1 MKFVRYAVLLSL
13 LLFSGLFAGTTGKIA
28 GQVKDA
34 QSGEA
39 LPGVNVFLDGT
50 SLGAATDVDGY
61 YVITNITP
69 GVYTVKFSYVG
80 YAEYTVKDVQV
91 QIDLTTTLNA
101 DLRSE
106 LLSTEEVVVVA
117 KKPVIQKD
125 VAGSSKNISAKE
137 VQALP
142 VSSIQQVVGLQAG
155 ITSGLSIRGSS
166 SSQMLF
172 VVDGISMRDTR
183 TNQPISDI
191 PLSAMQD
198 ISVQTGGFG
207 AEYSNVRSGVVNVV
221 SKEGSA
227 SGYSATVTYKYHP
240 PQPKHFGISPY
251 DANSFWMRPYL
262 DDDVAWTGTTNG
274 AWDSYT
280 RRQYPDFDG
289 WNAISQSTLT
299 DDDPTNDLTPDG
311 AKRLFLWQNRKNGDI
326 QKPDYDLDGGFGGPV
341 PFVSKML
348 GNLRFFFSFKQQQ
361 NMYLIRLATDAQRT
375 QSYMLRLT
383 SDLTPT
389 LKLSLMGLH
398 SKVTGTSASRSGL
411 TSMFTSTYGVANNL
425 ERVGF
430 TAPWRFFTDT
440 YWSQTARYSDI
451 WSLKLTDAVNDHSF
465 WDVKLTRTERRYFT
479 GPLRDRNTE
488 KKYEI
493 FDGYFVD
500 EAPVGYY
507 RDPVSSVEGRLAMG
521 GAVSMGRDT
530 SRIKTTSLAFNYT
543 NQVNRHNEVKAGASL
558 VYEQYDMNFG
568 SINYFLPEGNTW
580 TTIKQDPL
588 RGTAYIQD
596 KLEFEGFIANAGLI
610 IDYYNSNNNWYNV
623 SPYSREFF
631 SDNYKPEDESKFL
644 TRKAESRVTFSPRLS
659 ISHPITENS
668 KLFFNYGH
676 YRQMPTSERLYRVQR
691 DSRDQLDYIGDPSIT
706 PPKTVAYELGYD
718 HALFNQYLFRIAA
731 YYKDIS
737 DQEFWVR
744 YLSFDGKVNY
754 RKITSNSYEDIRG
767 FEVDLT
773 KRSGKWLTGNVNFE
787 YRVGTSGYFGVARY
801 YENPAD
807 QAEYERRNPTQ
818 FKPRPI
824 PRVKSYLDFHT
835 PVDFGPKVL
844 SENVAGDWHF
854 NFISYWAQGSW
865 FSWNPQHVPGI
876 KYNVQWKDYFNMD
889 LRIAKIFSFD
899 EFDVKFFA
907 DITNL
912 FNIKHFSG
920 VSFEDTFDYNDY
932 MQSLHLPEDVTDKL
946 NYGSIPGNDQ
956 PGDYRP
962 AGVDFVPMEW
972 RADLN
977 NETNPSTRAIYYD
990 ASTKRFMSYNGTDW
1004 AEVDGSRLNKVLDEK
1019 AYIDMPNQ
1027 TYFTFLNPRSMFT
1040 GVTLTYHF

>member
-1 MKFVRYAVLLSL
+1 MKYVRYAVLLSL

-28 GQVKDA
+28 GQVTDA

-39 LPGVNVFLDGT
+39 LPGVNVFIDGT
-50 SLGAATDVDGY
+50 SMGAATDVDGF

-69 GVYTVKFSYVG
+69 GTYTVKFSYVG
-80 YAEYTVKDVQV
+80 YAEYTVKDVRV

-101 DLRSE
+101 GLKSQ

-125 VAGSSKNISAKE
+125 VAGSSKNITAKE

-155 ITSGLSIRGSS
+155 VTSGLSIRGSGS
-166 SSQMLF
+166 DQMLF
-172 VVDGISMRDTR
+172 VVDGISMRDSR

-221 SKEGSA
+221 SKEGS
-227 SGYSATVTYKYHP
+227 STDYSATVTYKYHP
-240 PQPKHFGISPY
+240 AQPKHFGGSPY

-262 DDDVAWTGTTNG
+262 DDEVAWTGTANG

-289 WNAISQSTLT
+289 WNVISQNTLQ
-299 DDDPTNDLTPDG
+299 DDDPTNDLTPEG
-311 AKRLFLWQNRKNGDI
+311 AQRLFLWQNRKNGDI
-326 QKPDYDLDGGFGGPV
+326 TKPDYDLDGGFGGPV

-348 GNLRFFFSFKQQQ
+348 GNLRFYFSFKNQQD
-361 NMYLIRLATDAQRT
+361 MYLIRLATDALRT
-375 QSYMLRLT
+375 QSFMLKMT
-383 SDLTPT
+383 SDITPN
-389 LKLSLMGLH
+389 LKLTLSGFH

-411 TSMFTSTYGVANNL
+411 TSMFTSAYGVANNL

-440 YWSQTARYSDI
+440 YWSQTSRYTDLFSV
-451 WSLKLTDAVNDHSF
+451 KLTGVLNEHSF
-465 WDVKLTRTERRYFT
+465 WNANLTHTERKYYT

-493 FDGYFVD
+493 FDGYYVD

-521 GAVSMGRDT
+521 GAVSLGRDT
-530 SRIKTTSLAFNYT
+530 SRIKTTSLNFNYT
-543 NQVNRHNEVKAGASL
+543 NQVNRHNEVKAGASF

-580 TTIKQDPL
+580 TTIKQSPL
-588 RGTAYIQD
+588 RGSAYVQD

-610 IDYYNSNNNWYNV
+610 IDYYNSNSNWYNV
-623 SPYSREFF
+623 DPYSREFF
-631 SDNYKPEDESKFL
+631 SDNFSPEEENKFL

-691 DSRDQLDYIGDPSIT
+691 DSRDKLDYIGDPSIT

-718 HALFNQYLFRIAA
+718 HALFDQYLFRIAA
-731 YYKDIS
+731 YYKDIE

-754 RKITSNSYEDIRG
+754 RKITSNSYQDIRG

-773 KRSGKWLTGNVNFE
+773 KRQGKWLTGNVNFE

-807 QAEYERRNPTQ
+807 QAEYERRNPAQ

-824 PRVKSYLDFHT
+824 PRVKSYIDFHT
-835 PVDFGPKVL
+835 PFDFGPKIL
-844 SENVAGDWHF
+844 SENVIGNWHF
-854 NFISYWAQGSW
+854 NFISNWAQGSW
-865 FSWNPQHVPGI
+865 FTWNPLSVAGI

-889 LRIAKIFSFD
+889 LRVSKVFTFDSFD
-899 EFDVKFFA
+899 LKFFA
-907 DITNL
+907 DISNL
-912 FNIKHFSG
+912 FNLKHFSG
-920 VSFEDTFDYNDY
+920 VSFEDSFDYNDY
-932 MQSLHLPEDVTDKL
+932 MKSLHLPSDITDKL
-946 NYGSIPGNDQ
+946 NYGNIPGNDQ

-962 AGVDFVPMEW
+962 DGVEFVPMEW

-977 NETNPSTRAIYYD
+977 NETTPNTRAIYYD
-990 ASTKRFMSYNGTDW
+990 ASTKRFMSFNGTDW
-1004 AEVDGSRLNKVLDEK
+1004 AEVDAGRLNKVLDEK